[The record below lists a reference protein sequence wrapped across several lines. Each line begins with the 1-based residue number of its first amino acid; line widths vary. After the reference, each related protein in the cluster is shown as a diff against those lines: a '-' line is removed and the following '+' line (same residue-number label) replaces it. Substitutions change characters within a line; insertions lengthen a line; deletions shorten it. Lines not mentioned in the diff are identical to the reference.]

1 MLIILKT
8 SGGRTASL
16 QTALE
21 LVRRRKQ
28 QEKGML
34 PLETLTA
41 GPELVDNTVSEVT
54 AVLLLLLLLLLLLFT
69 AWRQTHRQ
77 SHIPGPSFLA
87 GLGPILSYSRFI
99 WTGIGTASN
108 YYNNKYG
115 SMVRVW
121 INGEE
126 TLILSRSSA
135 VYHVLRSAHYTARF
149 GSKRGLECVG
159 MEGRGIIFNSDVL
172 LWRKVRA
179 YFSKALTGPGL
190 QRTVGICV
198 SSTAKYLDRL
208 QEMTDPSNHVDAL
221 NLLRAVVVDISNRL
235 FLGVP
240 LNGQLHLH
248 CLKLCVSC
256 HKIIFHI
263 LTLQLLFSVPHN
275 SEKDLLMKI
284 HNYFETWQTVLIKPD
299 IFFKIGWMYNKHKRA
314 AQELQDV
321 MESLL
326 EMKRKIIN
334 ETEKLDDDL
343 DFATELIFAQNVG
356 ELSADN
362 VRQCVLEMVIA
373 APDTLSISLF
383 FMLLLLKQNPDVEM
397 RIVEEM
403 NTVLSDKDENVD
415 YQGLKVMESFINE
428 SLRFHPVVD
437 FTMRKALE
445 DDVIEG
451 TKITKGTNIILNI
464 GLMHKTEFFPKPKEF
479 NLMNFDKT
487 VPSRF
492 FQPFGCG
499 PRSCVGK
506 HIAMVMMKAI
516 LVTLLSRYTVC
527 PRRGCTLDSIRQ
539 TNNLSQQP
547 VEDEHGL
554 AMRFIPRHAV

>member
-1 MLIILKT
+1 MN
-8 SGGRTASL
+8 
-16 QTALE
+16 E
-21 LVRRRKQ
+21 
-28 QEKGML
+28 ML
-34 PLETLTA
+34 PLDTLTTNQT
-41 GPELVDNTVSEVT
+41 VVNTVTEVT
-54 AVLLLLLLLLLLLFT
+54 VLLLLLLLLLLFT
-69 AWRQTHRQ
+69 TWSRTNC
-77 SHIPGPSFLA
+77 SNIPGPSFWA
-87 GLGPILSYSRFI
+87 GLGPILTYTRFI
-99 WTGIGTASN
+99 WTGIGTACN

-115 SMVRVW
+115 SIVRVW

-126 TLILSRSSA
+126 TIILSRSSA
-135 VYHVLRSAHYTARF
+135 VYHVLRSDLYTARF
-149 GSKRGLECVG
+149 GSKAGLECIG
-159 MEGRGIIFNSDVL
+159 MEGRGIIFNSDVP
-172 LWRKVRA
+172 LWKKART

-198 SSTAKYLDRL
+198 HSTAKHLDCL
-208 QEMTDPSNHVDAL
+208 QEMTDPSGHVDSL
-221 NLLRAVVVDISNRL
+221 NLLRAIVVDISNRL
-235 FLGVP
+235 FLRVP
-240 LNGQLHLH
+240 LN
-248 CLKLCVSC
+248 
-256 HKIIFHI
+256 
-263 LTLQLLFSVPHN
+263 
-275 SEKDLLMKI
+275 EKDLLMKI
-284 HNYFETWQTVLIKPD
+284 QSYFETWQTVLIKPD
-299 IFFKIGWMYNKHKRA
+299 IFFKIGWLYDKHKKA

-326 EMKRKIIN
+326 EIKRKIIN
-334 ETEKLDDDL
+334 ESEKLDDDF

-383 FMLLLLKQNPDVEM
+383 FMLMLLKQNPDVEL

-403 NTVLSDKDENVD
+403 DAVLSQKGAENIN
-415 YQGLKVMESFINE
+415 YQSLKVLESFINE
-428 SLRFHPVVD
+428 SMRFHPVVD

-445 DDVIEG
+445 DDIIEG

-464 GLMHKTEFFPKPKEF
+464 GLMHKSEFFPKPKEF
-479 NLMNFDKT
+479 SLSNFHKT

-527 PRRGCTLDSIRQ
+527 PRQGCTLNSIRQ

-547 VEDEHGL
+547 VEDEHSL
-554 AMRFIPRHAV
+554 AMRFIPRTTQPPHNLD

>member
-1 MLIILKT
+1 MLVIFKT
-8 SGGRTASL
+8 SRGSTGFLKLHSNLSGVGKIDTR
-16 QTALE
+16 
-21 LVRRRKQ
+21 
-28 QEKGML
+28 
-34 PLETLTA
+34 
-41 GPELVDNTVSEVT
+41 
-54 AVLLLLLLLLLLLFT
+54 
-69 AWRQTHRQ
+69 
-77 SHIPGPSFLA
+77 PSFWA
-87 GLGPILSYSRFI
+87 GLGPILTYTRFI
-99 WTGIGTASN
+99 WTGIGTACN

-115 SMVRVW
+115 SIVRVW

-126 TLILSRSSA
+126 TIILSRSSA
-135 VYHVLRSAHYTARF
+135 VYHVLRSDLYTARF
-149 GSKRGLECVG
+149 GSKAGLECIG
-159 MEGRGIIFNSDVL
+159 MEGRGIIFNSDVP
-172 LWRKVRA
+172 LWKKART

-198 SSTAKYLDRL
+198 HSTAKHLDCL
-208 QEMTDPSNHVDAL
+208 QEMTDPSGHVDSL
-221 NLLRAVVVDISNRL
+221 NLLRAIVVDISNRL
-235 FLGVP
+235 FLRVP
-240 LNGQLHLH
+240 LN
-248 CLKLCVSC
+248 
-256 HKIIFHI
+256 
-263 LTLQLLFSVPHN
+263 
-275 SEKDLLMKI
+275 EKDLLMKI
-284 HNYFETWQTVLIKPD
+284 QSYFETWQTVLIKPD
-299 IFFKIGWMYNKHKRA
+299 IFFKIGWLYDKHKKA

-326 EMKRKIIN
+326 EIKRKIIN
-334 ETEKLDDDL
+334 ESEKLDDDF

-383 FMLLLLKQNPDVEM
+383 FMLMLLKQNPDVEL

-403 NTVLSDKDENVD
+403 DAVLSQKGAENIN
-415 YQGLKVMESFINE
+415 YQSLKVLESFINE
-428 SLRFHPVVD
+428 SMRFHPVVD

-445 DDVIEG
+445 DDIIEG

-464 GLMHKTEFFPKPKEF
+464 GLMHKSEFFPKPKEF
-479 NLMNFDKT
+479 SLSNFHKT

-527 PRRGCTLDSIRQ
+527 PRQGCTLNSIRQ

-547 VEDEHGL
+547 VEDEHSL
-554 AMRFIPRHAV
+554 AMRFIPRTTQPPHNLD

>member
-240 LNGQLHLH
+240 LN
-248 CLKLCVSC
+248 
-256 HKIIFHI
+256 
-263 LTLQLLFSVPHN
+263 
-275 SEKDLLMKI
+275 EKDLLMKI

>member
-1 MLIILKT
+1 
-8 SGGRTASL
+8 
-16 QTALE
+16 
-21 LVRRRKQ
+21 
-28 QEKGML
+28 ML
-34 PLETLTA
+34 PLEIPTFDHSVVETL
-41 GPELVDNTVSEVT
+41 PEVT
-54 AVLLLLLLLLLLLFT
+54 TFLILLLLLVLLCT
-69 AWRQTHRQ
+69 AWKQTHQ

-87 GLGPILSYSRFI
+87 GLGPVLSYSRFI

-115 SMVRVW
+115 SIVRVW

-126 TLILSRSSA
+126 TIILSGSSA
-135 VYHVLRSAHYTARF
+135 VYHVLRSANYTARF
-149 GSKRGLECVG
+149 GSKAGLECIG
-159 MEGRGIIFNSDVL
+159 MEGRGIIFNSDVP
-172 LWRKVRA
+172 LWKKLRT
-179 YFSKALTGPGL
+179 YFSRALTGPGL

-198 SSTAKYLDRL
+198 SSTVKHLDRL
-208 QEMTDPSNHVDAL
+208 QEMTDPTGHVDSL
-221 NLLRAVVVDISNRL
+221 NLLRAVVLDVSNKL
-235 FLGVP
+235 FLRVP
-240 LNGQLHLH
+240 FN
-248 CLKLCVSC
+248 
-256 HKIIFHI
+256 
-263 LTLQLLFSVPHN
+263 
-275 SEKDLLMKI
+275 EKDLLMKI
-284 HNYFETWQTVLIKPD
+284 QAYFDTWQAVLIKPD
-299 IFFKIGWMYNKHKRA
+299 IFFKVGWLYNKHERA
-314 AQELQDV
+314 AQELQDA

-326 EMKRKIIN
+326 EIKRKIIN
-334 ETEKLDDDL
+334 ESEKLDDL
-343 DFATELIFAQNVG
+343 DFATELIFAQNHG

-383 FMLLLLKQNPDVEM
+383 FMLMLLKQNPDVEL

-403 NTVLSDKDENVD
+403 NAVLIPDEKGAEHVD
-415 YQGLKVMESFINE
+415 YQSLKVLESFINE

-445 DDVIEG
+445 DDTIEG
-451 TKITKGTNIILNI
+451 TKIRKGTNIILNV

-479 NLMNFDKT
+479 SLTNFEKT

-527 PRRGCTLDSIRQ
+527 PRQGCTLNSIKQ
-539 TNNLSQQP
+539 TNDLSQQP
-547 VEDEHGL
+547 VEDEHSL
-554 AMRFIPRHAV
+554 AMRFIPRTIQPQSCQQ